1 MPARRLKGKP
11 RSRAHEK
18 VANAASEQKRLSD
31 VVDGTTVLRAARRA
45 GGRAISRGQKATLE
59 RTTASAEKTLRQNLQ
74 DWNDPDVSAATLR
87 DEVEPALAQSMAEH
101 TAALRADRPVEKVAA
116 AAKESSAGVAANV
129 ASRKA
134 SAAKRKKDGFAKTYT
149 LRSGRKLK
157 IVRTGAEV
165 KKRALRDRML
175 AKLPAHLRPTFLSQ
189 TTALPMRSQATGS
202 RRGPA
207 YVRPDGGRSQAEI
220 SAQTQARWVTGPDS
234 RGDYQMKIPE
244 SLWSN
249 RALGRMRFRPRDK
262 PKRAFNFKG
271 PSAEADAKAF
281 ARTMMEWLKKWKKGV
296 GPPPKP

>member
-1 MPARRLKGKP
+1 MPTLRAKP
-11 RSRAHEK
+11 RSLAHK
-18 VANAASEQKRLSD
+18 AVKNAARNQRTLSPD
-31 VVDGTTVLRAARRA
+31 CVDGTALLGAARRA
-45 GGRAISRGQKATLE
+45 GGRAITRLQKETLE